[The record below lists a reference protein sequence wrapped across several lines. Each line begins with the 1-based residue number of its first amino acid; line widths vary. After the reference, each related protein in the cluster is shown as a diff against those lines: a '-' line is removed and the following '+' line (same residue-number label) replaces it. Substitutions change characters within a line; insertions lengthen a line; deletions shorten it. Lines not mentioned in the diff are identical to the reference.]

1 MTLKKRL
8 ITILI
13 IALCAGSI
21 YAVGHLGL
29 TVQPQEAGEA
39 EEDFLFGH
47 RETLYLWYTDE
58 ALTSYISS
66 AAVTYNET
74 HDVRIM
80 PVLEKGPEYL
90 EKINEASLH
99 GEVPDLYIL
108 GHDSLEKSYLAGL
121 ACEVEAP
128 EGVSLEET
136 YMNTG
141 LQAVSYKD
149 KVIGYPFYFETSSL
163 LYNKT
168 YLEDMARAQLTAE
181 ADLLAAQEAEQNL
194 EENGPQEEVDA
205 AGDPEDLLEESGEMR
220 RQIEER
226 MAQLLPS
233 TIEGIRAFADSYDAP
248 EQVEAVFRWDVTDI
262 FYNYFFV
269 GNAIDM
275 GGEAGWDTSRIDIY
289 NENAISNMRAYAAL
303 NQFFSIDT
311 SDVEYEKVIDEFISG
326 KLVFTVAT
334 TDVVGRLEQA
344 REDGLFAYDYGIALT
359 PDIDGDKKSR
369 SLSMTSCV
377 VVNGYSDFQKEANDF
392 ALFLTSGYNDILY
405 ARSGKVSAAKHV
417 NYGYEA
423 LGEFA
428 REYERSISMPKMLE
442 TSNFWVLL
450 EAAFSQVWNGADA
463 NLMLKELSEQIMQ
476 QVTGE
481 PFEEEYIQDPVEE
494 DEEEEYLD
502 EDFYRQ
508 EAMEEDESE

>member
-1 MTLKKRL
+1 MSLKKRL
-8 ITILI
+8 IAAGAVALVAVLAFG
-13 IALCAGSI
+13 IAKAGMD
-21 YAVGHLGL
+21 VV
-29 TVQPQEAGEA
+29 TEQEEPVFTG
-39 EEDFLFGH
+39 G

-136 YMNTG
+136 YRNTG

-181 ADLLAAQEAEQNL
+181 ADMLAAQEAEQDL
-194 EENGPQEEVDA
+194 EENGPAGEIEA
-205 AGDPEDLLEESGEMR
+205 AGDQENPQEESEER
-220 RQIEER
+220 RREIEER

-233 TIEGIRAFADSYDAP
+233 TIEEIREFADSYDAP
-248 EQVEAVFRWDVTDI
+248 EQVEAVFLWDVTDI

-269 GNAIDM
+269 GDAIDM

-311 SDVEYEKVIDEFISG
+311 GAVEYEKVIDEFISG
-326 KLVFTVAT
+326 KLVFTMAT
-334 TDVVGRLEQA
+334 TDVVARLEQA
-344 REDGLFAYDYGIALT
+344 REDGLFAYDYGIAMT

-377 VVNGYSDFQKEANDF
+377 AVNGYSEFQKEANDF
-392 ALFLTSGYNDILY
+392 AVFLTSQYNDILY
-405 ARSGKVSAAKHV
+405 ARSGKVSAARNI

-428 REYERSISMPKMLE
+428 KEYERSISMPKMLE

-463 NLMLKELSEQIMQ
+463 NTMLKELSEQIMQ
-476 QVTGE
+476 QVTGQ

-494 DEEEEYLD
+494 NEEEEYLD

-508 EAMEEDESE
+508 EAMEEEEAE

>member
-1 MTLKKRL
+1 M
-8 ITILI
+8 
-13 IALCAGSI
+13 
-21 YAVGHLGL
+21 
-29 TVQPQEAGEA
+29 
-39 EEDFLFGH
+39 D
-47 RETLYLWYTDE
+47 
-58 ALTSYISS
+58 
-66 AAVTYNET
+66 
-74 HDVRIM
+74 
-80 PVLEKGPEYL
+80 
-90 EKINEASLH
+90 
-99 GEVPDLYIL
+99 
-108 GHDSLEKSYLAGL
+108 
-121 ACEVEAP
+121 
-128 EGVSLEET
+128 
-136 YMNTG
+136 
-141 LQAVSYKD
+141 
-149 KVIGYPFYFETSSL
+149 
-163 LYNKT
+163 
-168 YLEDMARAQLTAE
+168 
-181 ADLLAAQEAEQNL
+181 
-194 EENGPQEEVDA
+194 
-205 AGDPEDLLEESGEMR
+205 ESGEMCG
-220 RQIEER
+220 QIEER

-334 TDVVGRLEQA
+334 TDVAGRLEQA

>member
-1 MTLKKRL
+1 MSLKKRL
-8 ITILI
+8 MAAGVVALVAALAFG
-13 IALCAGSI
+13 IAKAGI
-21 YAVGHLGL
+21 NVV
-29 TVQPQEAGEA
+29 TEQEAPVFTREK
-39 EEDFLFGH
+39 
-47 RETLYLWYTDE
+47 ETLYLWYTDE

-194 EENGPQEEVDA
+194 EENGPQEDVEA
-205 AGDPEDLLEESGEMR
+205 AAKGQEDLQEESGEMR

-233 TIEGIRAFADSYDAP
+233 TIEGIRDFADSYDAP

-405 ARSGKVSAAKHV
+405 ARSGKVSAARNV

>member
-1 MTLKKRL
+1 MSLKKRL
-8 ITILI
+8 MAAGGVALVAALAFG
-13 IALCAGSI
+13 IAKAGI
-21 YAVGHLGL
+21 NVV
-29 TVQPQEAGEA
+29 TEQEAPVFTREK
-39 EEDFLFGH
+39 
-47 RETLYLWYTDE
+47 ETLYLWYTDE

-66 AAVTYNET
+66 AAVTYSES

-90 EKINEASLH
+90 EMINEASLH

-136 YMNTG
+136 YRNTG

-181 ADLLAAQEAEQNL
+181 ADMLAAQEAEQEL
-194 EENGPQEEVDA
+194 EENGPAGEIEA
-205 AGDPEDLLEESGEMR
+205 AGDQENPQEESEER
-220 RQIEER
+220 RREIEER

-233 TIEGIRAFADSYDAP
+233 TIEEIREFADSYDAP